1 MVTLTGSDFVLWIHV
16 LAACI
21 WIGGQIT
28 LGMIMPMLRT
38 TPDVMRNVARR
49 FQNVAWGAFA
59 LLIATGLINMH
70 DAGIS
75 LTHLNATPQSRTLS
89 VKLFF
94 VFASGAAAALHAYWV
109 TPRMRTA
116 SRAKRAAA
124 VGTLGGISLLAAMLA
139 ALFGVAIAQS

>member
-38 TPDVMRNVARR
+38 TPDIMRNAARR
-49 FQNVAWGAFA
+49 FQNAAWGAFA
-59 LLIATGLINMH
+59 VLIVTGLINMH

-75 LTHLNATPQSRTLS
+75 LTNLAATPQSRTLS
-89 VKLFF
+89 IKLVF
-94 VFASGAAAALHAYWV
+94 VFISGAAAALHAYWL
-109 TPRMRTA
+109 TPRMRSA
-116 SRAKRAAA
+116 SQAKRAAA

-139 ALFGVAIAQS
+139 ALYGVAIAQS

>member
-1 MVTLTGSDFVLWIHV
+1 MVRLTGSDFVLWIHV

-28 LGMIMPMLRT
+28 LGMMMPMLRT
-38 TPDVMRNVARR
+38 VPDVMRDIARR
-49 FQNVAWGAFA
+49 FQNLAWGAFA
-59 LLIATGLINMH
+59 ILIVTGLINLH

-75 LTHLNATPQSRTLS
+75 LTSLNATPQSRTLS
-89 VKLFF
+89 IKLIF
-94 VFASGAAAALHAYWV
+94 VFISGTAAALHAYWV
-109 TPRMRTA
+109 TPRMRNA
-116 SRAKRAAA
+116 SHAKRAAA